1 MNKLLLVLR
10 FIVLAPINLI
20 LIIFN
25 GFSYLCE
32 LMSKGFF
39 FYFKKFFDLL
49 YKFFPKCSFFS
60 KLSNHYKKR
69 QGQPEVFL
77 LLILYFISFVSIY
90 NLVLFPEVKE
100 QSNDKYIN
108 SVIVSNDDS
117 VSSDDNIVL
126 DDDNSLNNSFKSTT
140 YFGWGY
146 RDFMDMAL
154 NSVDFSELKSKNSDT
169 VAWLNV
175 DSTYINYPVVQTS
188 DNQYY
193 LKHSFI
199 KEKKQ
204 SGWPFMDYRNHKDMS
219 DKNTIFYGHNLLNKN
234 SFGSLSFLFEDSWKK
249 SSNRKIVV
257 LTENKQYIYEI
268 FSIYYSDPVTNYLQI
283 NFSDDNSYLTF
294 LNNIKEKSLVDL
306 EVQFTVNDRIITL
319 STCTEDNQG
328 RKVVHAKLIYE
339 GNR

>member
-1 MNKLLLVLR
+1 MKKLSLTILMPCLNEEKTIGICIKKAKK
-10 FIVLAPINLI
+10 FLEDNSINGEI
-20 LIIFN
+20 LIADN
-25 GFSYLCE
+25 GTSDSSVE
-32 LMSKGFF
+32 IAE
-39 FYFKKFFDLL
+39 
-49 YKFFPKCSFFS
+49 
-60 KLSNHYKKR
+60 KLGARVINVVDRGYGNALKNGIKEAHSD
-69 QGQPEVFL
+69 
-77 LLILYFISFVSIY
+77 FIIY
-90 NLVLFPEVKE
+90 G
-100 QSNDKYIN
+100 DC
-108 SVIVSNDDS
+108 DDS
-117 VSSDDNIVL
+117 
-126 DDDNSLNNSFKSTT
+126 
-140 YFGWGY
+140 Y
-146 RDFMDMAL
+146 
-154 NSVDFSELKSKNSDT
+154 DFSELKSKNSDT

-268 FSIYYSDPVTNYLQI
+268 FSIYYSDSITNYLQI

-306 EVQFTVNDRIITL
+306 EVQFTVSDRIITL

-328 RKVVHAKLIYE
+328 RKVVYAKLIYE